1 MEGFLTGF
9 DWRAVIIQVIQ
20 VALSFGL
27 YLPFFKVL
35 EKQEFEREALLE
47 AEKGNSVISDEDEQ
61 YLTDIDF

>member
-1 MEGFLTGF
+1 
-9 DWRAVIIQVIQ
+9 
-20 VALSFGL
+20 
-27 YLPFFKVL
+27 L